1 MKTGPGLRSVIV
13 FAIALQHSQASG
25 PKLSSVQIERA
36 IEEGSRYKTVDKFM
50 LKGLEGR
57 RVKLASA
64 MALDGISK
72 FATFYNDRAAIAAQ
86 AAAANQQMRQLSPVA
101 ASGAIRRPLPY
112 PNSRFHRLP
121 LVLDRFRLVALPFL
135 LHDQQGAELILGD
148 FLEADL
154 NPGLERAFQVDGAL
168 EELAGLGP
176 FAPVDLQERAG
187 RTPAPLVAPRGAR
200 RAGAGTIDIVRGPL
214 ISAVEATDFDGLRT
228 FALPGTKFPAAE

>member
-86 AAAANQQMRQLSPVA
+86 AAAANQQMRQLSPAECVSEGLLHVYVEVHA
-101 ASGAIRRPLPY
+101 RGEIPTSKLNRRY
-112 PNSRFHRLP
+112 REKRAH
-121 LVLDRFRLVALPFL
+121 LVLKIGGTVVQPISKEMTKQSDQSLGMLLGGVEEGKMTFDYAFDLLPEDL
-135 LHDQQGAELILGD
+135 ENPVEVILIDGD
-148 FLEADL
+148 GNRHIGKADL
-154 NPGLERAFQVDGAL
+154 
-168 EELAGLGP
+168 
-176 FAPVDLQERAG
+176 
-187 RTPAPLVAPRGAR
+187 RGVLT
-200 RAGAGTIDIVRGPL
+200 GQ
-214 ISAVEATDFDGLRT
+214 
-228 FALPGTKFPAAE
+228 

>member
-86 AAAANQQMRQLSPVA
+86 AAAANQQMRQLSPVCR
-101 ASGAIRRPLPY
+101 IWR
-112 PNSRFHRLP
+112 N
-121 LVLDRFRLVALPFL
+121 
-135 LHDQQGAELILGD
+135 
-148 FLEADL
+148 
-154 NPGLERAFQVDGAL
+154 
-168 EELAGLGP
+168 
-176 FAPVDLQERAG
+176 
-187 RTPAPLVAPRGAR
+187 T
-200 RAGAGTIDIVRGPL
+200 
-214 ISAVEATDFDGLRT
+214 
-228 FALPGTKFPAAE
+228 